1 MITFEKHIKNK
12 TIVIVNMESN
22 KKVCL
27 FINDKRKKEVFNSI
41 FQLLKSSSSQI
52 NLTIDKMNFHVQGMD
67 KSHVCLFDL
76 KLSFEWFDYYEVD
89 QKYEVCFDSGTFY
102 SIISTKCDDQA
113 LTFYLEEENTDIL
126 FIELKNNETKTS
138 ETVKK
143 GDYNKFFKLPLLD
156 YEYQQMVIPN
166 TDYDAEFTLPSKKV
180 TDMLSQ
186 LSNFGDDLNVKCS
199 EDCVDFK
206 ASGNS
211 VEMRVN
217 IPTDD
222 MSSYAIVEDEI
233 INLTYSLIYI
243 SKMCITNKLTD
254 DIDFSLSNESPMKIN
269 YNLGNDSLLMFY
281 IAPKISD
288 D

>member
-1 MITFEKHIKNK
+1 MDFAYHD
-12 TIVIVNMESN
+12 
-22 KKVCL
+22 KKVC
-27 FINDKRKKEVFNSI
+27 FVISDKRKKDIFISI

-52 NLTIDKMNFHVQGMD
+52 NLTINKTTFHIQGMD

-76 KLSFEWFDYYEVD
+76 KLSFEWFDYYEVNK
-89 QKYEVCFDSGTFY
+89 KYELCFDTGTFH
-102 SIISTKCDDQA
+102 SIINTKSDEQGFI
-113 LTFYLEEENTDIL
+113 LYLEHENTETL
-126 FIELKNNETKTS
+126 SIELKNNENS
-138 ETVKK
+138 KK

-156 YEYQQMVIPN
+156 YEYQEMVIP
-166 TDYDAEFTLPSKKV
+166 TTEYDAEFTLPSKKV

-186 LSNFGDDLNVKCS
+186 LSNFGDNLNIKCS
-199 EDCVDFK
+199 EDCVDFN

-233 INLTYSLIYI
+233 INLTYSLIYV
-243 SKMCITNKLTD
+243 SKMCITNKLTEE
-254 DIDFSLSNESPMKIN
+254 IDFSLSNESPMKIN
-269 YNLGNDSLLMFY
+269 YNLGNDSSLMFY
-281 IAPKISD
+281 IAPKLSD

>member
-1 MITFEKHIKNK
+1 
-12 TIVIVNMESN
+12 
-22 KKVCL
+22 
-27 FINDKRKKEVFNSI
+27 
-41 FQLLKSSSSQI
+41 
-52 NLTIDKMNFHVQGMD
+52 MD

-76 KLSFEWFDYYEVD
+76 KLYFEWFNYYEVNK
-89 QKYEVCFDSGTFY
+89 KYELSFDSATFY
-102 SIISTKCDDQA
+102 SIINTKSEDQA
-113 LTFYLEEENTDIL
+113 LVFYLEEENTDTL
-126 FIELKNNETKTS
+126 SIELKNN

-156 YEYQQMVIPN
+156 YDYQQMVIPT

-186 LSNFGDDLNVKCS
+186 LSNFGDDLNVKCL

-206 ASGNS
+206 VSGDS

-217 IPTDD
+217 ISIDD
-222 MSSYAIVEDEI
+222 MSSYAVVEDEV
-233 INLTYSLIYI
+233 INLTYSLIYV
-243 SKMCITNKLTD
+243 SKMCVTNKLTD

-269 YNLGNDSLLMFY
+269 YNLGNDSSLIFY
-281 IAPKISD
+281 IAPKLSD